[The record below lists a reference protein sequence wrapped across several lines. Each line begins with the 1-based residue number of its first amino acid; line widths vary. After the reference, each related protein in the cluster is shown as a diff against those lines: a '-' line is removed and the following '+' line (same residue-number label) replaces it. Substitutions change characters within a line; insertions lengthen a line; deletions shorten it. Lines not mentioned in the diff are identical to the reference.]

1 MKTTVIYTSRH
12 DTVEVE
18 GTPHVD
24 LGTGAL
30 TVHSTGYDKVAHFE
44 RGFWAGYTFAQS
56 PEKTPQQ
63 AARDSDNP
71 F

>member
-44 RGFWAGYTFAQS
+44 ALHMLTWA
-56 PEKTPQQ
+56 PVP
-63 AARDSDNP
+63 
-71 F
+71 